1 MPLRAQ
7 RTTPR
12 HGLRSSF
19 VSDRRL
25 VQRITQGDDAA
36 FSELLARY
44 RSTLYATAYAV
55 LLDPE
60 QVAVVVADAFEEAR
74 RTVAEFLDTQGSVS
88 GWLTHLTRL
97 RIARH
102 HAARPLRGHGGG
114 LTPPASPGAGR
125 ARHWIFALYLASAVF
140 VTVQQGVVGRS
151 NNFKV
156 FRAAA
161 VNLLAHRDLYA
172 AHPDQHFDFYKYSP
186 SFALL
191 FAPFAALPFA
201 AALLIWSLLNSLLL
215 WYAVRRLLPDRQA
228 TLALAL
234 VYLEVLFAMQY
245 TQSNGLVTALI
256 LLAFLALEQGREL
269 RAALLIG
276 LDTFVKIFPLGAAV
290 LALLYPRRWRFAL
303 LLAAVGAGLALLPLV
318 VIPPHELVAQYR
330 SWWTIEMADA
340 SRVNRGDSVMQ
351 FLYRWVGADWPNWPV
366 QLGGTL
372 LLLAPLAL
380 QRGHWADRA
389 FRLRFLCSLL
399 VYLVLFNHQSERASF
414 VIAYAGLAIWYAA
427 SEPDP
432 VRNAIA
438 LVAVVAL
445 VLQGVE
451 IVPWGVHD
459 ALGRY
464 RVKAI
469 PCLAAWIVMQTELLG
484 WRRWSPRLH
493 GPEVR
498 EADIPPPEPLAQR

>member
-1 MPLRAQ
+1 M
-7 RTTPR
+7 
-12 HGLRSSF
+12 
-19 VSDRRL
+19 
-25 VQRITQGDDAA
+25 
-36 FSELLARY
+36 
-44 RSTLYATAYAV
+44 
-55 LLDPE
+55 
-60 QVAVVVADAFEEAR
+60 
-74 RTVAEFLDTQGSVS
+74 
-88 GWLTHLTRL
+88 
-97 RIARH
+97 
-102 HAARPLRGHGGG
+102 
-114 LTPPASPGAGR
+114 AGR
-125 ARHWIFALYLASAVF
+125 ARHSIFVLYLASAVF

-186 SFALL
+186 TFALL

-201 AALLIWSLLNSLLL
+201 PALLIWSLLNSLLL

-256 LLAFLALEQGREL
+256 LLAFLALEQGRQP

-276 LDTFVKIFPLGAAV
+276 LDAFIKIFPLGAAA
-290 LALLYPRRWRFAL
+290 LALFHSRRWRFTL

-330 SWWTIEMADA
+330 SWLAIEVSDA

-351 FLYRWVGADWPNWPV
+351 YLHQWVGMDWPNWPL
-366 QLGGTL
+366 QLAGTL
-372 LLLAPLAL
+372 VLLAPIAVN
-380 QRGHWADRA
+380 RARWSDRA

-399 VYLVLFNHQSERASF
+399 LYLVLFNHQSERASF
-414 VIAYAGLAIWYAA
+414 VIAYTGLAIWYAA
-427 SEPDP
+427 SEPDR

-438 LVAVVAL
+438 LAAVIAL
-445 VLQGVE
+445 VLQDVQ
-451 IVPWGVHD
+451 IVPWAVHD
-459 ALGRY
+459 ALGQY

-469 PCLAAWIVMQTELLG
+469 PCLVAWIVMQAELLG
-484 WRRWSPRLH
+484 WPRLQ

-498 EADIPPPEPLAQR
+498 QANIPPPEPLAHR

>member
-1 MPLRAQ
+1 M
-7 RTTPR
+7 
-12 HGLRSSF
+12 
-19 VSDRRL
+19 
-25 VQRITQGDDAA
+25 
-36 FSELLARY
+36 
-44 RSTLYATAYAV
+44 
-55 LLDPE
+55 
-60 QVAVVVADAFEEAR
+60 
-74 RTVAEFLDTQGSVS
+74 
-88 GWLTHLTRL
+88 
-97 RIARH
+97 
-102 HAARPLRGHGGG
+102 
-114 LTPPASPGAGR
+114 AGR

-186 SFALL
+186 TFALL

-201 AALLIWSLLNSLLL
+201 PALLIWSLLNSLLL

-290 LALLYPRRWRFAL
+290 LALCYPRRWRFAL

-330 SWWTIEMADA
+330 SWWTIEMSDA

-351 FLYRWVGADWPNWPV
+351 FVYRWVGIDWPNWPV

-372 LLLAPLAL
+372 LLVAPLAL
-380 QRGHWADRA
+380 RRGHWADRT

-432 VRNAIA
+432 VRNVIA
-438 LVAVVAL
+438 LAGLIAL
-445 VLQGVE
+445 LLQDVQ
-451 IVPWGVHD
+451 IVPWAVHD

-498 EADIPPPEPLAQR
+498 EADIPPPEPLAHR

>member
-1 MPLRAQ
+1 M
-7 RTTPR
+7 
-12 HGLRSSF
+12 
-19 VSDRRL
+19 
-25 VQRITQGDDAA
+25 
-36 FSELLARY
+36 
-44 RSTLYATAYAV
+44 
-55 LLDPE
+55 
-60 QVAVVVADAFEEAR
+60 
-74 RTVAEFLDTQGSVS
+74 
-88 GWLTHLTRL
+88 
-97 RIARH
+97 
-102 HAARPLRGHGGG
+102 
-114 LTPPASPGAGR
+114 AGR
-125 ARHWIFALYLASAVF
+125 ARHSIFALYLASAVF

-186 SFALL
+186 TFALL
-191 FAPFAALPFA
+191 FAPFAGLPFA
-201 AALLIWSLLNSLLL
+201 PALLIWSLLNSLLL

-256 LLAFLALEQGREL
+256 LLAFLALEQGRQL

-276 LDTFVKIFPLGAAV
+276 LDAFIKIFPLGAAA
-290 LALLYPRRWRFAL
+290 LALFHPRRWRFTL
-303 LLAAVGAGLALLPLV
+303 LFAAVGAGLALLPLV

-330 SWWTIEMADA
+330 SWLAIEVSDA

-351 FLYRWVGADWPNWPV
+351 YLHQWLGMNWPNWPL
-366 QLGGTL
+366 QLAGTL
-372 LLLAPLAL
+372 VLLAPIAVN
-380 QRGHWADRA
+380 RERWSDRA

-414 VIAYAGLAIWYAA
+414 VIAYTGLAIWYAA

-438 LVAVVAL
+438 FAALIAL
-445 VLQGVE
+445 VLQDVQ
-451 IVPWGVHD
+451 IVPWAVHD
-459 ALGRY
+459 ALGQY

-469 PCLAAWIVMQTELLG
+469 PCLVAWIVMQTELLG
-484 WRRWSPRLH
+484 WRRWSPRSY
-493 GPEVR
+493 GAEVGQ
-498 EADIPPPEPLAQR
+498 ADIPPPEPLAHR